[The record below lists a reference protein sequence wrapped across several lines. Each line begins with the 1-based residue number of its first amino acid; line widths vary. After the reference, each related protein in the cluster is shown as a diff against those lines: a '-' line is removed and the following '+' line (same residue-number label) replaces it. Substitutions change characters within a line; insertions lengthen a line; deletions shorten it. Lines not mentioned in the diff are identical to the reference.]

1 LLYLLLAIPVLI
13 AIGLFYANRQQAHA
27 TLADRTPEPNLD
39 LTYRP
44 RMTADEDVKL
54 KELLAKPRDPA
65 LAQLSQKDLVMAV
78 LKECYDPEIPLNLV
92 DLGLI
97 YDVAAEKDRT
107 DVRMSLTA
115 PGCPS
120 SETIQLDIRGKLE
133 EAGFPKPTVEI
144 VWEPRWTAHRISA
157 EGRKSLG
164 IDTAEAAAKLIPTYP
179 DPGGE
184 PSANE
189 TASR

>member
-1 LLYLLLAIPVLI
+1 MIYLLFAIPVLI
-13 AIGLFYANRQQAHA
+13 VFGLFYANRRQARA
-27 TLADRTPEPNLD
+27 TLANSQPEPNLD
-39 LTYRP
+39 LTFRS
-44 RMTADEDVKL
+44 RGTQAEDTKV

-65 LAQLSQKDLVMAV
+65 LAKLSQNDLVIEV
-78 LKECYDPEIPLNLV
+78 LKECFDPEIPLNIV

-97 YDVAAEKDRT
+97 YEVSAEKDLT
-107 DVRMSLTA
+107 NVRMSLTA

-144 VWEPRWTAHRISA
+144 VWEPRWTAHRISP
-157 EGRKSLG
+157 EGRKALG

-179 DPGGE
+179 DPGSE
-184 PSANE
+184 PSVNE
-189 TASR
+189 ASGS